1 MSDIN
6 YKYLEGHLAE
16 TGKAG
21 LSPVCLIYGEDVLC
35 KSAFDT
41 LLNTLLPPSERS
53 LNYEPVDNDN
63 VYDAIERANTFSLLY
78 GTKVVA
84 LLDSRIFYSKQEASR
99 FLEKARTAYDDK
111 EMKKAA
117 KYVTG
122 LLGSSGLS
130 LEDVGDEA
138 KRRKNL
144 KLSSDLLAD
153 AKWLDEIIR
162 YCSDNGISV
171 PAAKD
176 SASDLQEAIEKGFPD
191 GNHLIIT
198 TDLADKR
205 RTLFKAISKAGM
217 VVDCSVP
224 KGNRR
229 EDKMAR
235 DLVLNE
241 RMKAILGRSGKI
253 MDRGAYQAMCEMI
266 GFDLRTFSN
275 NLEKLV
281 SYVGSRKKITAE
293 DVASVL
299 KRTKQEPIYELTS
312 AISERNVEDALFFLD
327 ALLGAGF
334 FPLQVLGAIIN
345 QIRKVL
351 LVKGF
356 VESRE
361 GKVWKPWLSYQQFQ
375 ARVMPAVQE
384 YDKGLLSQLETWDAM
399 LSKADDEGD
408 GKKKKKGR
416 KKKSKPATDVLI
428 AKNPRSVYPVYLML
442 QKSEKFTTPGL
453 LEAMEKLSQAD
464 LRLKTTGQNPKII
477 LEDAIFHIC
486 C

>member
-63 VYDAIERANTFSLLY
+63 VYDAIERANTFSLLS

>member
-1 MSDIN
+1 MPEIN
-6 YKYLEGHLAE
+6 YKNLKAHLADA
-16 TGKAG
+16 GKAG
-21 LSPVCLIYGEDVLC
+21 LSPVCLIYGEEVLC

-41 LLNTLLPPSERS
+41 LLNALLPPSERS

-63 VYDAIERANTFSLLY
+63 VYDAIERANTFSLLS

-99 FLEKARTAYDDK
+99 FLEKAKTAYDDK

-241 RMKAILGRSGKI
+241 RMKAILGRSGKS

-299 KRTKQEPIYELTS
+299 KRTKQDPIYELTS

-327 ALLGAGF
+327 SLLGAGF

-345 QIRKVL
+345 QVRKVL
-351 LVKGF
+351 LVRSF
-356 VESRE
+356 ME
-361 GKVWKPWLSYQQFQ
+361 GRQGQVWKPGLSYQQFQ

-384 YDKGLLSQLETWDAM
+384 YDNELLSRLEAWDAM
-399 LSKADDEGD
+399 LSKDEDAGD

>member
-1 MSDIN
+1 
-6 YKYLEGHLAE
+6 
-16 TGKAG
+16 
-21 LSPVCLIYGEDVLC
+21 
-35 KSAFDT
+35 
-41 LLNTLLPPSERS
+41 
-53 LNYEPVDNDN
+53 
-63 VYDAIERANTFSLLY
+63 
-78 GTKVVA
+78 
-84 LLDSRIFYSKQEASR
+84 
-99 FLEKARTAYDDK
+99 
-111 EMKKAA
+111 
-117 KYVTG
+117 VTG
-122 LLGSSGLS
+122 LLGASGLS
-130 LEDVGDEA
+130 LEDVEDEA
-138 KRRKNL
+138 RRRKNL

-162 YCSDNGISV
+162 YCAENGVAV

-176 SASDLQEAIEKGFPD
+176 SGSDLQKAIENGFPQ
-191 GNHLIIT
+191 GNHLIII

-205 RTLFKAISKAGM
+205 RTLFKAISNAGM
-217 VVDCSVP
+217 VLDCSVP

-241 RMKAILGRSGKI
+241 RMKAILGRSGKT

-275 NLEKLV
+275 NLEKLI
-281 SYVGSRKKITAE
+281 SYVGTRKKISAE

-299 KRTKQEPIYELTS
+299 KRTKQDPIYELTS

-327 ALLGAGF
+327 SLLAAGF

-345 QIRKVL
+345 QVRKML

-356 VESRE
+356 VESSE
-361 GKVWKPWLSYQQFQ
+361 GKVWKPGLSYQQFQ
-375 ARVMPAVQE
+375 ARVMPAAQE
-384 YDKGLLSQLETWDAM
+384 YDKELLSQLETWVAM

-416 KKKSKPATDVLI
+416 KKKSKPVTDVLI

-486 C
+486 R